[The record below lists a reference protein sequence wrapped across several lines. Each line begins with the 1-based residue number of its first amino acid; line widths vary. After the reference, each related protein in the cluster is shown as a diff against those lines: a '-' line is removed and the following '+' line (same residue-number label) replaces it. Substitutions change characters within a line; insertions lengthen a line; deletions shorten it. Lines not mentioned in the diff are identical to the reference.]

1 MAKGRPDPGALAEG
15 GEFELTSMIDVTFLL
30 LIFFMCVTEMTDA
43 SKSKIKLP
51 RVENGEEDKNPVSG
65 RLLLNILAEDPKAQP
80 PSKDGQIQILRKD
93 VTDKEANELIKEQ
106 VKLGGMD
113 KNGMANKPV
122 LIRADK
128 RTSYRNVRKVMKMCV
143 EHKMVKISFTALA
156 PKKDDTP
163 SPHD

>member
-1 MAKGRPDPGALAEG
+1 MAKGRPDPSALSEG

-30 LIFFMCVTEMTDA
+30 LIFFMCVTEMSDA

-51 RVENGEEDKNPVSG
+51 RVENGEEDKNPVPG
-65 RLLLNILAEDPKAQP
+65 RLLLNILAEDPNAQP
-80 PSKDGQIQILRKD
+80 PSKDGQVQVLRKD
-93 VTDKEANELIKEQ
+93 VSDKEASALIAQQ
-106 VKLGGMD
+106 VKLGGLD
-113 KNGMANKPV
+113 KNGNSTKPV

>member
-51 RVENGEEDKNPVSG
+51 RVENGEEDKNPVPG